1 MKKLARIF
9 VSFFIII
16 CTVCIF
22 GITASAANYA
32 QTDLTMKYYSN
43 GKWDYFSNSCEAS
56 NITALRLTTSSGS
69 YYLKYRTL
77 NSVKGSYYPYVK
89 SNSAADAE
97 YAGDGHLEPVKSNI
111 QCIDIDVYS
120 TDDDS
125 KISTGIVVMYRVK
138 ISSGWLPWVSN
149 APAEEMR
156 LIKNTY
162 SLDGELDTVSADA
175 GIKGH
180 DITGIDIRI
189 YTLDE
194 DMEIPINLSGT
205 EQNPTLE
212 YAANSDTLTE
222 FDKKV
227 QNNEMISAIKIS
239 TPADKNYYLSYSVL
253 AEGNSGYYSAI
264 KSTQNNYAGVFGRA
278 IEQVK
283 IQVIDLNG
291 NEITQGVVVLYRVYT
306 DKWLPWVSNASAEYM
321 NSVKLRYDIPGQLDT
336 NSGYAGVNGKR
347 IKGIEIRVFEENEIM
362 TDCGFSNVTELDVPY
377 ISQVGTYPTGCES
390 VSTVMA
396 LNNAG
401 NNITVDTFI
410 DDYLD
415 KSPYIHNFDPNE
427 CFGGDPRTS
436 SGMGCYAPAIMKAL
450 DKFLPQSDQYYV
462 DLTGNSL
469 DYLCQNYIDN
479 GIPVVLWATQGMKQ
493 AYKVS
498 YEEGL
503 QWIAPEHCLLLTGYD
518 DRCYIFNDPL
528 IGKNVHYLKSDTE
541 EAFSALG
548 YQAIAIVK
556 KAKPAAPGKPEIVS
570 NMNSQVVLA
579 EGYEYSL
586 DGQVWQSENIFNGIL
601 KDTVYS
607 FYCRIPETETSLESD
622 MSEPLL
628 YIKSSP
634 VKHALT
640 GATKISVDREDGY
653 EYSID
658 GQIWQ
663 SENIFTGLE
672 KNKEYAIYR
681 RLKSEEILSFPD
693 ENASVFVTNGRD
705 PIENPSAVDLAALKK
720 SLLEGYS
727 TDLANDLTGDNE
739 IDIRDL
745 IKLKMVIL
753 ES

>member
-1 MKKLARIF
+1 MKKLVRIF

-32 QTDLTMKYYSN
+32 QSSLTMKYYSN
-43 GKWDYFSNSCEAS
+43 GKWNDFSNFCEAS
-56 NITALRLTTSSGS
+56 NITAFRLTTSSGS
-69 YYLKYRTL
+69 FYLKYRTQH
-77 NSVKGSYYPYVK
+77 SGDTGFFPYVN
-89 SNSAADAE
+89 SNSTADAD
-97 YAGDGHLEPVKSNI
+97 YAGLGHLESKKKNI
-111 QCIDIDVYS
+111 CLVDIDVYS
-120 TDDDS
+120 TADNT
-125 KISTGIVVMYRVK
+125 KISAGIVVMYRVK

-149 APAEEMR
+149 APAEEMQ

-162 SLDGELDTVSADA
+162 SLDGTLDTKSAYA
-175 GIKGH
+175 GKTDK
-180 DITGIDIRI
+180 DITGLDIRL
-189 YTLDE
+189 YVLDE
-194 DMEIPINLSGT
+194 NMEIPIELSGT
-205 EQNPTLE
+205 EQTPKLE
-212 YAANSDTLTE
+212 YAADSDTLTE

-253 AEGNSGYYSAI
+253 AEGNFGYYSAV
-264 KSTQNNYAGVFGRA
+264 KSTENDYAGVFGRA

-291 NEITQGVVVLYRVYT
+291 NKITKGVVVLYRVYT

-321 NSVKLRYDIPGQLDT
+321 NSVKLRYNIPGQLDT
-336 NSGYAGVNGKR
+336 NSGYAGVKDKR

-362 TDCGFSNVTELDVPY
+362 SDCGFSNVTDLDVPY

-396 LNNAG
+396 LNFAG

-450 DKFLPQSDQYYV
+450 DKFLPESDQYYV
-462 DLTGNSL
+462 DLTGHTL
-469 DYLCQNYIDN
+469 EDLCINYINND
-479 GIPVVLWATQGMKQ
+479 IPVIIWATRGMKQ

-541 EAFSALG
+541 EAFSAFN
-548 YQAIAIVK
+548 YQAIAIIK
-556 KAKPAAPGKPEIVS
+556 KTKPSAPDKPKLIS
-570 NMNSQVVLA
+570 NKGSQVVLA
-579 EGYEYSL
+579 DGYEYSL
-586 DGQVWQSENIFNGIL
+586 DGKVWQSENTFNGIL
-601 KDTVYS
+601 NDTLYS
-607 FYCRIPETETSLESD
+607 FYVRIPETETSLASD
-622 MSEPLL
+622 ISEPLL

-634 VKHALT
+634 VPHALT
-640 GATKISVDREDGY
+640 GATQIAVDREDGY

-658 GQIWQ
+658 GEIWQ
-663 SENIFTGLE
+663 SDNVFTGLE
-672 KNKEYAIYR
+672 ANKEYKIYR
-681 RLKSEEILSFPD
+681 RVKSEDILSFPD

-705 PIENPSAVDLAALKK
+705 PIENPSAADLVSLKK
-720 SLLEGYS
+720 SLFEGFS
-727 TDLANDLTGDNE
+727 TDLANDITGDNE

-745 IKLKMVIL
+745 TKLKLLIL
-753 ES
+753 EL